1 MKRII
6 AILVLGLSMM
16 LAMAGC
22 GKNGDDKDDSTETP
36 TSVETSD
43 EEDSDDVNNGDNEND
58 EEPEIIENPVVKED
72 YDFNDYIKLGK
83 YKGIEVEV
91 EQLEVTDEDVDLAIQ
106 IDMSENGATLT
117 DVTGRTAEKGDTVNI
132 DFVGYHNG
140 ELFEGGSAEGQDL
153 LLGSGKFIEGFEEQL
168 IGTELNQEIDVN
180 VVFPEN
186 YMNTTLAGEP
196 AIFKVV
202 VNDIKHYEITEDF
215 LKDTMGFDTEEAYKE
230 NISQVLSEG
239 NAQLMKSKKENDI
252 YNAVIDGSEITLPE
266 NLVEYH
272 ASDLRVLYT
281 NISTQYGMDL
291 ETFIMLSGYTMEAFE
306 DDMQK
311 YADNMATRELIIK
324 AISAA
329 ENLEVSEE
337 EIDAEVEKYVVS
349 YGYESKEE
357 FMESANMDIIIED
370 LLFNK
375 IIGFLVDESVEL

>member
-1 MKRII
+1 MKKIV
-6 AILVLGLSMM
+6 AILVLSLSMM
-16 LAMAGC
+16 LAIAGC
-22 GKNGDDKDDSTETP
+22 SKNEDDKDDTN
-36 TSVETSD
+36 ETSPMETND
-43 EEDSDDVNNGDNEND
+43 NEDSDNLDNGDVD
-58 EEPEIIENPVVKED
+58 IEEPEILENPVVKED

-106 IDMSENGATLT
+106 IDMSENGAVLT
-117 DVTGRTAEKGDTVNI
+117 DVTGRTAEKGDTLNI

-153 LLGSGKFIEGFEEQL
+153 LLGSGKFIKGFEEQL
-168 IGTELNQEIDVN
+168 IGTEQNQEIDVN

-196 AIFKVV
+196 AVFKVV
-202 VNDIKHYEITEDF
+202 VNGIKHYEITEDF

-252 YNAVIDGSEITLPE
+252 YNAVIDGSEITLPA

-291 ETFIMLSGYTMEAFE
+291 ETFVSLSGYTMEAFE
-306 DDMQK
+306 DDIQK

-324 AISAA
+324 AISSA
-329 ENLEVSEE
+329 ENLEVTEE
-337 EIDAEVEKYVVS
+337 EIDAEVENYVTS

-375 IIGFLVDESVEL
+375 IINFLVDESVEL